1 MGTRLQLPI
10 MPRCLNSLAR
20 SANLFDLGADSDD
33 TGIGALGSGC
43 RRLCPFSRAAR
54 VPAHL
59 GEDLLMVD
67 LNLGLICFFIM
78 VPNC

>member
-1 MGTRLQLPI
+1 MGERLQLPI
-10 MPRCLNSLAR
+10 MPRCLNS
-20 SANLFDLGADSDD
+20 SAKTAYLFDLGADSDE

-43 RRLCPFSRAAR
+43 RRLCPFSLAAR

-67 LNLGLICFFIM
+67 QDLYLIRFYSIFYD
-78 VPNC
+78 